1 MNTTILSKKILL
13 PLSSIRAAALVLQ
26 LIYLFWLGQSP
37 KLGVWVI
44 MAMQLV
50 VLMNQFFYRNNSSR
64 NVLMGYLI
72 ADALLMATYVYFTG
86 GATNPLISLLLL
98 PVITGSVLLCFRTSL
113 AVLVVVNACY
123 ALIWWT
129 SQNQHHH
136 HMDHGYG
143 DHLVGMWLVFFA
155 TSCLVY
161 FVVSYLSRINQQQQQ
176 LLNRQKQRQI
186 RDEHI
191 MALGLSAADAAHQL
205 NTPLSTLAVSVE
217 DLLDQNDAELSASV
231 AIMKQQISRCNEIT
245 QNMATQYK
253 QLTSHEFEKVSVKDL
268 LDLLATKHR
277 LLHPQTS
284 LNMSIDGLSVSDG
297 LTILDGLEVRT
308 HLGLLS
314 AFLNI
319 LDNAAKASE
328 AANHHSIRL
337 MVEKVDM
344 KHVVFNI
351 IDSGKGVAS
360 DFYQQYGLLP
370 SEASEEGMGFGSLVS
385 SASIERVGGSLAI
398 ANHPDGGAIVSVTLP
413 LVSPC

>member
-1 MNTTILSKKILL
+1 MNTMVLSKKIRL
-13 PLSSIRAAALVLQ
+13 PLNSIRAAALVLQ
-26 LIYLFWLGQSP
+26 LIYLFWLVQSP
-37 KLGVWVI
+37 KLAIWVI

-72 ADALLMATYVYFTG
+72 ADAVLMATYVYFTG

-98 PVITGSVLLCFRTSL
+98 PVITGSVLLCFRTSFV
-113 AVLVVVNACY
+113 VLMVVNACY

-129 SQNQHHH
+129 SQKQHDH

-143 DHLVGMWLVFFA
+143 DHLIGMWLVFVA

-161 FVVSYLSRINQQQQQ
+161 FVMSYLSRINQQQQQ

-191 MALGLSAADAAHQL
+191 MALGLSAADAAHQF

-217 DLLDQNDAELSASV
+217 DLLEQSDDELSASV
-231 AIMKQQISRCNEIT
+231 AIMKQQIARCNEIT
-245 QNMATQYK
+245 QNMAAQYK
-253 QLTSHEFEKVSVKDL
+253 QLTNHEFEKISVKKL
-268 LDLLATKHR
+268 LDLLAAKYR
-277 LLHPQTS
+277 LLHPQTA
-284 LNMSIDGLSVSDG
+284 LNISSDSGLNSDD
-297 LTILDGLEVRT
+297 LTILADLKVRT

-319 LDNAAKASE
+319 LDNATKASE
-328 AANHHSIRL
+328 SENHNNIRL
-337 MVEKVDM
+337 MVEKNTTSNVI
-344 KHVVFNI
+344 FNI

-360 DFYQQYGLLP
+360 DLYQRYGLLP
-370 SEASEEGMGFGSLVS
+370 SEASKDGMGFGSLVS

-398 ANHPDGGAIVSVTLP
+398 ANHPDGGAMVSVTLP
-413 LVSPC
+413 LVS